1 MADTKPV
8 EYHQK
13 RFERPPGAT
22 EILLVRHGASAPLVE
37 GQPFPM
43 LDGQGNPGLAP
54 AGQEQAVKVG
64 QRLSRERID
73 AVYVSTM
80 QRTHET
86 AAPLLNAL
94 GMTPTV
100 DADLREVHLGDW
112 EAGVL
117 RRKAAQGDPIYLRMH
132 EEQRWDVIPNAEQ
145 SEAFEGRTVGAIR
158 RIVERHPD
166 QLVVVVCHGGVIGAI
181 CAHATGSKAFA
192 FGGADNGSISQI
204 VVAGDRWLLRRFND
218 SSHLYDTLSTA
229 PDQMT

>member
-1 MADTKPV
+1 MTESKPA

-43 LDGQGNPGLAP
+43 SGGQGDPGLAIV
-54 AGQEQAVKVG
+54 GREQAEKVG
-64 QRLSRERID
+64 ARLVKEQID
-73 AVYVSTM
+73 AVYVSSM
-80 QRTHET
+80 RRTHET
-86 AAPLLNAL
+86 AAPLLAAN
-94 GMTPTV
+94 GMTAV
-100 DADLREVHLGDW
+100 EDRDLREVHLGDW

-117 RRKAAQGDPIYLRMH
+117 RRMAAQNHPIYLRMH
-132 EEQRWDVIPNAEQ
+132 AEQRWDVIPNAER
-145 SEAFEGRTVGAIR
+145 SEDFSGRTVGAIE
-158 RIVERHPD
+158 RIVAAHRD

-181 CAHATGSKAFA
+181 CAHATDSRPFA
-192 FGGADNGSISQI
+192 FGGADNASISQL
-204 VVAGDRWLLRRFND
+204 VVTQERWMLRRFND